1 MGISMAEVF
10 QNGDLLAEAMIK
22 AWRDFGHDMVL
33 LENGTACNTQACGVE
48 VIYRNRFERNR
59 RQGLDLRP
67 G

>member
-1 MGISMAEVF
+1 
-10 QNGDLLAEAMIK
+10 MIK
-22 AWRDFGHDMVL
+22 AWRDFGHAMIL
-33 LENGTACNTQACGVE
+33 LKKGTTCNGQACGVK